1 MVAGLTKLEW
11 ADWVGRSIFFSVI
24 QYLSFLYLFLRM
36 SPLNVIYVHMN
47 SKGDVFEVV
56 EEVSDSDSSEDHVD
70 RVPHVPV
77 GEHQD
82 VGKVEQGAQHAH
94 QHRQPAVDWIVEVL
108 KMYNSP
114 KFDDFL
120 DEVVTFTAEKLH
132 IVIFEGVVPMPA
144 ITVLPSTSTI
154 TACVVVEKFPE
165 M

>member
-1 MVAGLTKLEW
+1 
-11 ADWVGRSIFFSVI
+11 
-24 QYLSFLYLFLRM
+24 
-36 SPLNVIYVHMN
+36 MN

-56 EEVSDSDSSEDHVD
+56 KEVSDSDAGEDHVD

>member
-1 MVAGLTKLEW
+1 MKKPQARDIW
-11 ADWVGRSIFFSVI
+11 AKQVFSNRSQEKFVYRFCLGYVYVI
-24 QYLSFLYLFLRM
+24 QAPHVDYER
-36 SPLNVIYVHMN
+36 
-47 SKGDVFEVV
+47 DVFNHDKAVCNCHA
-56 EEVSDSDSSEDHVD
+56 SEDHVD